1 MLTSSTGK
9 QLSNLTVK
17 LRLQLEVTLRMCDFT
32 TSQNKG
38 LELKRVLDSSESL
51 GVIHA

>member
-1 MLTSSTGK
+1 MLTSTGK
-9 QLSNLTVK
+9 QLSNLTAK

-38 LELKRVLDSSESL
+38 LELKQGFLTQVK
-51 GVIHA
+51 A